1 MKTEEEMAKDYQAEA
16 NKKIVKCKDGNK
28 DGLTAMVMRMDSNK
42 DGEMNKMVMID
53 MEKMMDP
60 ELKPGK
66 VVNIILLNKAKGTL
80 KKAGETVIQTTK
92 TMLTQLT
99 TTMTISKAVETEIKI
114 KQVNKVIRL
123 KNGLEDMLKNKRLRM
138 LRLKIHK
145 KNALQLNPLLLPE
158 FLMLNIHIII

>member
-1 MKTEEEMAKDYQAEA
+1 MIVVKFASR
-16 NKKIVKCKDGNK
+16 IVKNV
-28 DGLTAMVMRMDSNK
+28 L
-42 DGEMNKMVMID
+42 
-53 MEKMMDP
+53 
-60 ELKPGK
+60 
-66 VVNIILLNKAKGTL
+66 
-80 KKAGETVIQTTK
+80 
-92 TMLTQLT
+92 
-99 TTMTISKAVETEIKI
+99 SKAVETEIKI